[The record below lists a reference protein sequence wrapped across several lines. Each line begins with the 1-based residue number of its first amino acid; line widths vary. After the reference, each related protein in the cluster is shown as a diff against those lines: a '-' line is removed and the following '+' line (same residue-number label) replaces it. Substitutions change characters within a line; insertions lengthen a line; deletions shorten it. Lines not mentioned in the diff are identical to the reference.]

1 MQGDDDR
8 QVAPPLAYRLCRFL
22 GRPFGLRWVPDNH
35 LGAVYR
41 MEMYHSL
48 RGPGFFWINPL
59 TQTVK
64 GSVSIQSD
72 FISTPF
78 PSLQTKDGLQLGL
91 RVALAYVFDPR
102 PLPRE
107 KAVGF
112 VQLDKVILRAIV
124 SDSAT
129 SALQSIMRNY
139 YAEQVCRGEIFETIG
154 QSLMTELTKLV
165 SPLAITPTFAMV
177 LEVMV
182 PSALQETF
190 TAVANR
196 AAYTHD
202 LSQYQDFELNE
213 VRRRELNAVLSK
225 IPGGVRYLNVSTA
238 DASSPSWRAGE
249 TPPRQVLRGTS
260 RPLPSPP
267 PGPDT
272 DDEPAQRSGISRKSH
287 IWDEL

>member
-22 GRPFGLRWVPDNH
+22 GGPFGLRWVPDNH

-48 RGPGFFWINPL
+48 RGPGFFWINPF
-59 TQTVK
+59 TETVK
-64 GSVSIQSD
+64 GSVNIQPD

-91 RVALAYVFDPR
+91 QVALAYAFDPR

-107 KAVGF
+107 KAVVF

-182 PSALQETF
+182 PPALRETF

-213 VRRRELNAVLSK
+213 VRRRELNEVLSK
-225 IPGGVRYLNVSTA
+225 IPGGVRYLNISGT
-238 DASSPSWRAGE
+238 DASSLSWRAGE

-260 RPLPSPP
+260 RPLTPPSSE
-267 PGPDT
+267 PDAG
-272 DDEPAQRSGISRKSH
+272 DEPPQRPGISPKSH
-287 IWDEL
+287 LLDQ